1 MRYHTGAT
9 PFEVATGTKRGDLWN
24 FEWSPRWMAEN
35 NVKASV
41 FVFRSISL
49 EISHKVKLEWF
60 LECLTSTT
68 HWSLILQ
75 IQWSLLKSCYE
86 SSKCCLVR
94 WAENAWNLSENFGRG
109 PYGGFSSWIQ
119 RMPPLTPSTI
129 PLTLPCQIPVVDLCH
144 HASWWLLHQ
153 HILQCMSKVQMGR
166 NDLKSKWNC
175 EHTCVLT
182 VIGPPF
188 NVGA

>member
-1 MRYHTGAT
+1 MRYQTEAT
-9 PFEVATGTKRGDLWN
+9 PFEAAKETKRGTYGILSKVKD
-24 FEWSPRWMAEN
+24 EWPRTM
-35 NVKASV
+35 SRPQCL
-41 FVFRSISL
+41 FVFGSISL

-119 RMPPLTPSTI
+119 WMPPLTPSTI
-129 PLTLPCQIPVVDLCH
+129 PLTPPCQIPVVDLCH

-153 HILQCMSKVQMGR
+153 HILQ
-166 NDLKSKWNC
+166 KSKWAGMIWNPYGIVNTRVC
-175 EHTCVLT
+175 W
-182 VIGPPF
+182 P
-188 NVGA
+188 